1 MKPGSRIPNRLY
13 NCNLNHIKINSGL
26 SEDGSDKYMFNPDE
40 YFSDYIERRSR
51 NLRLD
56 DNFSKCIDNIKK
68 GINSSFSKNN
78 TENNNV
84 FFKNSN
90 LIGASLGGYYSR
102 DRCKDCAIDTNT
114 NYSINGLTARKY
126 TYMDLDGAISK
137 EQIPD
142 FLKM

>member
-1 MKPGSRIPNRLY
+1 MDFLANSFNKSNYDETREQDTGTVFY

-84 FFKNSN
+84 FFKNKKIN
-90 LIGASLGGYYSR
+90 PTIIKMIFSLVR
-102 DRCKDCAIDTNT
+102 FIFTIKCRQKR
-114 NYSINGLTARKY
+114 L
-126 TYMDLDGAISK
+126 
-137 EQIPD
+137 
-142 FLKM
+142 